1 MVMGTH
7 FAGMGN
13 SGYNARGSGFK
24 SCSGKIFFVLAFF
37 EIFYHFL
44 CEIVNCLFPSLASV
58 TLQLSIGFMLFC
70 VQLCYNTGNQR
81 LKIVFQLLD
90 TH

>member
-1 MVMGTH
+1 MGMGTH
-7 FAGMGN
+7 FAGSPGTMQEDQ
-13 SGYNARGSGFK
+13 GSNPAQSK
-24 SCSGKIFFVLAFF
+24 YFFFLLFF
-37 EIFYHFL
+37 QIFYHFL
-44 CEIVNCLFPSLASV
+44 CEIVNYLFPSLASV

>member
-1 MVMGTH
+1 MGMGTH
-7 FAGMGN
+7 FAGSPGTMQEDP
-13 SGYNARGSGFK
+13 GSNPALVK
-24 SCSGKIFFVLAFF
+24 YFFLAFF
-37 EIFYHFL
+37 KIFYHFL

-81 LKIVFQLLD
+81 SKIVFQLLD